1 MAKYVV
7 EVMRTTWSYATVEVE
22 AESESD
28 AENRAQDLAF
38 DGELDF
44 EIDDSSLE
52 TSAVYLSSE
61 SDQ

>member
-22 AESESD
+22 AESELD

-52 TSAVYLSSE
+52 TSAVYPSSE

>member
-1 MAKYVV
+1 MPKYVV
-7 EVMRTTWSYATVEVE
+7 EVMRTTWSYAAVEVE
-22 AESESD
+22 AESEPD

>member
-7 EVMRTTWSYATVEVE
+7 EVLRTTWSYATVEVE
-22 AESESD
+22 AESQQH

-44 EIDDSSLE
+44 EIDDSIDDID
-52 TSAVYLSSE
+52 AVYLSPE